1 MEGITYCNMKWEGNH
16 GMNYLL
22 QYEIGRKLWNE
33 LPTAVGNRGKLWNE
47 LPTAIRN
54 SREIME

>member
-1 MEGITYCNMKWEGNH
+1 
-16 GMNYLL
+16 MNYLL
-22 QYEIGRKLWNE
+22 QYEIGRKSWNE